1 MGSKRGQKGSF
12 IEVFNGFIQKG
23 LLEQPRKSMLKKSYS
38 RPIGIIQ
45 NAMFKKAY

>member
-23 LLEQPRKSMLKKSYS
+23 LLELPRKFMLKKSYS
-38 RPIGIIQ
+38 RGLKFVDF
-45 NAMFKKAY
+45 ALEGV